1 MHLSIEDRPLRDAE
15 MTENSNLNLFF
26 ERDRSVRHAF
36 CDGRSSPLGHS
47 TMDNEKLPKPNFS
60 YGFSFLSFLSK
71 LFDSE
76 ILLIQCVCFSIA
88 FFSSLG
94 FLLVPLAGLSLSLSL
109 SPLPRHLLTNICFCG
124 SVYTGVASNFD
135 SIYLCDQRC
144 HLYIKK
150 RTVVHTAANRQRH
163 FCRTKWQRN
172 AKCIAST
179 AVVDR
184 KKKPQYGPIPPN
196 VFEMRVKCER

>member
-15 MTENSNLNLFF
+15 MTENSNLNFCF
-26 ERDRSVRHAF
+26 ERDQSVRHAF

-94 FLLVPLAGLSLSLSL
+94 FLLVPLAGLSLSLFL
-109 SPLPRHLLTNICFCG
+109 
-124 SVYTGVASNFD
+124 
-135 SIYLCDQRC
+135 
-144 HLYIKK
+144 
-150 RTVVHTAANRQRH
+150 H
-163 FCRTKWQRN
+163 FHVIFLQTF
-172 AKCIAST
+172 AF
-179 AVVDR
+179 AVVCTLVSHPISTLFICVTSDVIYTS
-184 KKKPQYGPIPPN
+184 KKELSYTPPPIANGIFAVQNDNGTPN
-196 VFEMRVKCER
+196 A